1 VHVKGSVSV
10 PVRSIDAIVRQ
21 APTFDSATA
30 PNEPWPWRVASGDA
44 SVGRPFDQFVVKIH
58 GRCNLACDYCYVY
71 ELRDTRW
78 RDRPRVMSPETA
90 DRLIRR
96 IVEHVDRHR
105 LRRVRVILH
114 GGEPLLAGPEPI
126 ARFAGTIRRRLGA
139 VGATAQLVVQSNGV
153 PLDTALLDVLARH
166 DIKVGLSLD
175 GDRVAHDRHRRRPDG
190 RGSHAEVMRALALL
204 ELPRHRGRLEGLLCT
219 VDLANEPRA
228 TCAALLAHRPPMIDF
243 LLPHGTWDHPP
254 PGGIGDGP
262 YGRWLAAAF
271 DSWWDAGRPVRVRLF
286 DAVLDLWAGGSG
298 GSEVVGLAAADAVV
312 IETDGTYQWT
322 DSLRAVADGATVTG
336 LDVWRHPLD
345 AIQAMRVVEQPNT
358 GIDALCG
365 ICRSCPV
372 VRVCGGGL
380 RAHRHGR
387 GNGFHNPSVY
397 CRDLAILVRHI
408 RARAAERASEQVAS
422 PVADAGVRVPREA
435 AVEGSAAID

>member
-1 VHVKGSVSV
+1 MRVIDVV
-10 PVRSIDAIVRQ
+10 PGQ

-30 PNEPWPWRVASGDA
+30 PVEPWPGRADPDDA

-71 ELRDTRW
+71 EMRDSGW
-78 RDRPRVMSPETA
+78 RDRPRVMAAEVA
-90 DRLIRR
+90 DRLIAR

-105 LRRVRVILH
+105 LGRVRVILH

-126 ARFAGTIRRRLGA
+126 ERFAAAIRHRLAA

-153 PLDTALLDVLARH
+153 LLDAALLDVLARY
-166 DIKVGLSLD
+166 DIRVGLSLD
-175 GDRVAHDRHRRRPDG
+175 GDRVAQDRHRRRADG
-190 RGSHAEVMRALALL
+190 RGTHADVARALALL

-254 PGGIGDGP
+254 PSGCGDGP

-271 DSWWDAGRPVRVRLF
+271 DHWWDAGRPVRVRLF
-286 DAVLDLWAGGSG
+286 DAVLDLWAGGAG
-298 GSEVVGLAAADAVV
+298 GSEAVGLAAADAVV
-312 IETDGTYQWT
+312 IETDGTYQRT
-322 DSLRAVADGATVTG
+322 DSLRAVADGATATG

-345 AIQAMRVVEQPNT
+345 AASALRALEQPT
-358 GIDALCG
+358 GGLDALCG

-387 GNGFHNPSVY
+387 GKGFDNPSVY
-397 CRDLAILVRHI
+397 CRDLAILVGHVRF
-408 RARAAERASEQVAS
+408 RMAERLSGRRASAVDGA
-422 PVADAGVRVPREA
+422 RVGEARE
-435 AVEGSAAID
+435 VVVGRSAAFD